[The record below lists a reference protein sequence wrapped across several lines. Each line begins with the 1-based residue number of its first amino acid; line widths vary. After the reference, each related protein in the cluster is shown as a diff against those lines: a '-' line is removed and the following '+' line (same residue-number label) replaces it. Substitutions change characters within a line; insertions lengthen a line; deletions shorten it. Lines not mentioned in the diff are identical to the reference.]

1 MGVGAALVVV
11 ALLILIGFGYCATR
25 LVPGGVLGRSTTT
38 ITHDVVVQQIRAVA
52 KLVSS
57 EATVRDVIVYENT
70 WYGSTKRSLVVVTG
84 RLLAGIDLRDSP
96 DVSIDHLARH
106 ITIRIPPARL
116 IAVEIRD
123 MQTYDER
130 GGLWNPF
137 TREDRDAIQRQA
149 RADFDVVLNVR
160 ASLRVQVRDQ
170 RVADPPREAGRLT
183 RVEMDRHDVEPAR
196 TFSKTLAHEVVERER
211 RDSAPLQCGDRL
223 YCGAERTAMARLHFH
238 EHDRPA
244 VARDDVQFS
253 TALAVPPREDCVPA
267 ALQFPAREIFACFS
281 KRHTMARHRRNG

>member
-1 MGVGAALVVV
+1 MTTPPLPGAPQASPRRILGPGMILVAI
-11 ALLILIGFGYCATR
+11 ALLILLGFGYCATR
-25 LVPGGVLGRSTTT
+25 LVPGAIFGRNATN

-84 RLLAGIDLRDSP
+84 RLLAGIDLRDNP
-96 DVSIDHLARH
+96 DVSIDHAKRLIR
-106 ITIRIPPARL
+106 IRIPPAKL

-149 RADFDVVLNVR
+149 RLQLTAAGGQLELIRHANESAVELLRMLLAKDGYAVDV
-160 ASLRVQVRDQ
+160 ALR
-170 RVADPPREAGRLT
+170 GT
-183 RVEMDRHDVEPAR
+183 
-196 TFSKTLAHEVVERER
+196 
-211 RDSAPLQCGDRL
+211 
-223 YCGAERTAMARLHFH
+223 
-238 EHDRPA
+238 
-244 VARDDVQFS
+244 
-253 TALAVPPREDCVPA
+253 
-267 ALQFPAREIFACFS
+267 
-281 KRHTMARHRRNG
+281 